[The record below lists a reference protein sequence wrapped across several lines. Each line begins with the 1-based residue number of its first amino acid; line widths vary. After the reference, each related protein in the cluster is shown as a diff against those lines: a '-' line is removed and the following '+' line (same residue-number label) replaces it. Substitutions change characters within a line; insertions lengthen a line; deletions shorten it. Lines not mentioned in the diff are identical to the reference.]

1 MREELLKGLTEEQL
15 EKIRACKST
24 EEMLEIAKEEGV
36 ELSEEQLEAI
46 TGGACEEAP
55 ASTPTPTQSGLRC
68 PRCGST
74 SITIEQSSDEN
85 EYSRGVSRRC
95 NQCGN
100 YF

>member
-1 MREELLKGLTEEQL
+1 MKEELLKGLTEEQL

-24 EEMLEIAKEEGV
+24 EEMLEVAKEEGV

-55 ASTPTPTQSGLRC
+55 ASTPTPTQNGLRC

-74 SITIEQSSDEN
+74 SITIEHSSDEN
-85 EYSRGVSRRC
+85 EYSRGISRRC